1 MSFVATSK
9 VEANGEG
16 SVLMSRIVAGVDV
29 GGPRKGFHAV
39 ALRERVVVA
48 KFHSRDPDEM
58 AHWIRGLGVDF
69 VAIDAPCRWR
79 EIGGPARAAEREMG
93 RNKISSFSTPTE
105 DRAAGNS
112 FYTWMIAGM
121 SLYRAL
127 FEPHP
132 LYDSKAVQRRGC
144 FETLLTRPS
153 VVFFTTRSFRT
164 IFMSGCALFSKRDTL
179 SYSQAWTGLGLR
191 NDHFS
196 EDRCIQLCRRATHS
210 APQAHRPDDSRGFDA
225 RPEARHRPAQFRA
238 R

>member
-144 FETLLTRPS
+144 FETFPQA
-153 VVFFTTRSFRT
+153 VA
-164 IFMSGCALFSKRDTL
+164 CALAGGIVSAKKKNRV
-179 SYSQAWTGLGLR
+179 
-191 NDHFS
+191 
-196 EDRCIQLCRRATHS
+196 RRALLDRLGID
-210 APQAHRPDDSRGFDA
+210 AKAFANIDEVDAALCAIAAEALVAGRFWAYGDQNGGFIIVPKD
-225 RPEARHRPAQFRA
+225 PAN
-238 R
+238 